1 MKNSI
6 LIIGSGPAGLTCGYQ
21 ISKNKNYNC
30 KIVEI
35 SNEVGGMARSIN
47 IFDRVVDIGP
57 HRFFSND
64 TRINKFW
71 LEVVGDEYKMI
82 NRLTRIYYKKKFF
95 NYPLKPFNAL
105 FNLGIIMSILCVFS
119 YLKYLIFPKKDTSNF
134 SNWITNRFGYKLYS
148 IFFKS
153 YTYKLWGISPDE
165 LSSEFAK
172 QRIKDFSLGEAI
184 KQLFKKNNNHK
195 TLVDQF
201 AYPLKGNG
209 YVYKKMKEKFIK
221 NRGDIVFQKKI
232 VSIEKIGDQ
241 FIVEYNDNGSETF
254 DYVVSSMPIDNFLDL
269 FENYNGN
276 LPELKFRNTIL
287 VYTNIVTEN
296 LFEDQWLYI
305 QDENVKTGRITNFN
319 NWVDSIKNDKPG
331 TILVNEYWTNEDDEM
346 WSFNDQKLN
355 DLCIKDLISCGFIK
369 NKSEVIDYKVI
380 RVPKCYPLY
389 TGDYKNELL
398 KVQSF
403 VDSIDGLQL
412 IGRYGSFKYNNQDHS
427 ILMGMLSAENI
438 IDDKNNNLWDINTD
452 YKYHESSTI
461 SETGLVSNSN
471 KTLK

>member
-1 MKNSI
+1 MNNKV

-21 ISKNKNYNC
+21 ISKNKYYNP
-30 KIVEI
+30 KIIEI

-47 IFDRVVDIGP
+47 IFDRIVDIGP

-64 TRINKFW
+64 TRINKLW
-71 LEVVGDEYKMI
+71 LEVVGDEYKMV

-105 FNLGIIMSILCVFS
+105 FNLGIFTSFLCLLS

-153 YTYKLWGISPDE
+153 YTHKLWGIPPDE

-209 YVYKKMKEKFIK
+209 YVYEKMKEMYLE
-221 NRGDIVFQKKI
+221 NGGDIFFEKKI
-232 VSIEKIGDQ
+232 ISIEKINNQ
-241 FIVEYNDNGSETF
+241 FIVIYDNNESEIF
-254 DYVVSSMPIDNFLDL
+254 DYVVSSMPIDSFLNV
-269 FENYNGN
+269 FKNYMGN

-287 VYTNIVTEN
+287 VYSNITSKN
-296 LFEDQWLYI
+296 LFKDQWLYI
-305 QDENVKTGRITNFN
+305 QEEDVKAGRITNFN
-319 NWVDSIKNDKPG
+319 NWVDSIKNNQPG
-331 TILVNEYWTNEDDEM
+331 TVLVNEYWTNEEDEM
-346 WSFNDQKLN
+346 WSMSDQKLR
-355 DLCIKDLISCGFIK
+355 DLCINDLISCGFVK
-369 NKSEVIDYKVI
+369 NKSEITDYRII
-380 RVPKCYPLY
+380 RVPKCYPIY
-389 TGDYKNELL
+389 TGNYKNELV
-398 KVQSF
+398 KIQTF
-403 VDSIDGLQL
+403 VDNIDGLQL

-438 IDDKNNNLWDINTD
+438 VEGKNNNLWDINTD

-461 SETGLVSNSN
+461 SETGLLSN
-471 KTLK
+471 

>member
-1 MKNSI
+1 MIKKNI

-21 ISKNKNYNC
+21 ISKNKDFNS
-30 KIVEI
+30 KIIEI

-47 IFDRVVDIGP
+47 IFDRIVDIGP

-64 TRINKFW
+64 TRINKLW
-71 LEVVGDEYKMI
+71 LEVVGDEYKMV

-105 FNLGIIMSILCVFS
+105 FNLGIFTSFLCLLS
-119 YLKYLIFPKKDTSNF
+119 YLRYLIFPKKDTSNF
-134 SNWITNRFGYKLYS
+134 SNWITNRFGFKLYS

-153 YTYKLWGISPDE
+153 YTHKLWGISPDE

-172 QRIKDFSLGEAI
+172 QRIKNFSLGEAI

-209 YVYKKMKEKFIK
+209 YVYEKMKDKYIK
-221 NRGDIVFQKKI
+221 NGGEILFEKKI
-232 VSIEKIGDQ
+232 ISIEKI
-241 FIVEYNDNGSETF
+241 NDVFNVIYSDNDHEIF
-254 DYVVSSMPIDNFLDL
+254 DHVVSSMPIDNFLNL
-269 FENYNGN
+269 FKDYKGN

-287 VYTNIVTEN
+287 VYSNIISEN
-296 LFEDQWLYI
+296 LFKDQWLYI
-305 QDENVKTGRITNFN
+305 QEEEVKAGRITNFN
-319 NWVDSIKNDKPG
+319 NWVDSIKNNKPG
-331 TILVNEYWTNEDDEM
+331 TVLVNEYWTNEEDDM
-346 WSFNDQKLN
+346 WSMSDQKLR
-355 DLCIKDLISCGFIK
+355 DLCINDLISCGFVN
-369 NKSEVIDYKVI
+369 NKSEVTGYKVI
-380 RVPKCYPLY
+380 RVPKCYPVY
-389 TGDYKNELL
+389 SGNYKTEIKKIQKFIDN
-398 KVQSF
+398 
-403 VDSIDGLQL
+403 IDGLQL

-438 IDDKNNNLWDINTD
+438 LEGKNNNLWDINTD

-461 SETGLVSNSN
+461 SETGLVSS
-471 KTLK
+471 